1 MSKLFEFLSSLIPN
15 FEFPININFDF
26 SKNDFS
32 KNLNYIKYDNN
43 LQVQQENKINKK
55 IIIKNKLINLL
66 KSILV
71 SGILIIPFIIL
82 MRSYLDLITYP
93 FLEIFNLIDNIPS
106 ILFFSS
112 FIIFFIIF
120 KIIFDNIHNKY
131 SFFIFLISILGMY
144 LLLLLSIKYIKG
156 E

>member
-131 SFFIFLISILGMY
+131 SFFKILISILGMY